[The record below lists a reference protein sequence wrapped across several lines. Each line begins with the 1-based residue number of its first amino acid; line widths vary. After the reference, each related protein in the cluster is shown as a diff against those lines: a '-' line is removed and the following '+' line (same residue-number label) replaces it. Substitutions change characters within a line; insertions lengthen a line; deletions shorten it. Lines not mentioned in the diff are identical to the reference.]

1 MMADGSVRSAK
12 TIRDGDL
19 VMGQDGSPRRVTGCI
34 SGRDVMYKITPNKGE
49 SFTCTQDHKLL
60 LKRTPQGGS
69 KSPGK
74 DGQEILATPSEIAKA
89 SKTWLHLHK
98 LVKRAVT
105 FEAKEVKVDPYCYG
119 LWLGDGNTLRPTLT
133 SADPVCVSAW
143 LREGRR
149 LGMKRGATIHAEGNL
164 ARGYPL
170 VGKRAEDRKGT
181 AKHQPD
187 NHLLRLVKASSASGS
202 KRVAQDY
209 KVNSRDVLLQ
219 VLAGYIDAD
228 GGVNNAKAYSVT
240 SKHEALVQDVQFI
253 ARSLGFRATI
263 KPKLRSAHAD
273 HVDTYYELHISGA
286 VDEIPVRLPRKKI
299 TGLINRADPLVTGF
313 ECECVGEG
321 EYYGFELEG
330 PDRLFLLGDFTVTH
344 NTYLIAAACRAYNGQ
359 RSVVTAPGID
369 LCRQLEN
376 ELRAI
381 MPDRDVRGVYT
392 GSKHRSQGPDI
403 TVCSVDSLDK
413 MDAGLT
419 DLLLIDEPHA
429 MVADG
434 RLPMIHRFYRAR
446 KIGFGATL
454 EGRFDKKDRLI
465 TALIGPILANKT
477 YLEAVAEESISPLK
491 VVFVTI
497 KFSKDSVPGRCDRDT
512 TWKRLL
518 TQSARMAEVSKKLCD
533 FCIPRAWQTMLF
545 IKDEKQA
552 DYLFVEAMDPTCS
565 IAMAKKLKAAERKE
579 MTARIAA
586 NEISRVLASNIYVQG
601 VTFPDL
607 KVVINMASGGA
618 NTSAIQKPGR
628 LLQRRKGKNYGVMID
643 FLFECEDADEDERKN
658 PAYQGLIG
666 ECYARKKA
674 YEKIGY
680 DIVMAKGMNHVKELV
695 DGAYDK

>member
-1 MMADGSVRSAK
+1 MSRPSYYGGDPYKQGQLGLGADPYRQPLRTPSANEPPPPPPPDCDEPPPPPPPEPLDPNYIILRDASALSVMPATEETKKWLTLTYREMQKQGHK
-12 TIRDGDL
+12 TVFVTKSEPLYKVISRDGREVLQTYQGLWRDL
-19 VMGQDGSPRRVTGCI
+19 
-34 SGRDVMYKITPNKGE
+34 RDHLVKK
-49 SFTCTQDHKLL
+49 
-60 LKRTPQGGS
+60 KRT
-69 KSPGK
+69 
-74 DGQEILATPSEIAKA
+74 
-89 SKTWLHLHK
+89 
-98 LVKRAVT
+98 V
-105 FEAKEVKVDPYCYG
+105 
-119 LWLGDGNTLRPTLT
+119 
-133 SADPVCVSAW
+133 
-143 LREGRR
+143 
-149 LGMKRGATIHAEGNL
+149 
-164 ARGYPL
+164 
-170 VGKRAEDRKGT
+170 
-181 AKHQPD
+181 
-187 NHLLRLVKASSASGS
+187 
-202 KRVAQDY
+202 
-209 KVNSRDVLLQ
+209 Q
-219 VLAGYIDAD
+219 VLDLSLPFAKPNIDRAMH
-228 GGVNNAKAYSVT
+228 GLTLSQQ
-240 SKHEALVQDVQFI
+240 ALM
-253 ARSLGFRATI
+253 R
-263 KPKLRSAHAD
+263 HALEQ
-273 HVDTYYELHISGA
+273 ELS
-286 VDEIPVRLPRKKI
+286 
-299 TGLINRADPLVTGF
+299 GLIGAPTR
-313 ECECVGEG
+313 
-321 EYYGFELEG
+321 YGK
-330 PDRLFLLGDFTVTH
+330 
-344 NTYLIAAACRAYNGQ
+344 TYLIAAACRAYNGQ
-359 RSVVTAPGID
+359 RIVVTAPGID
-369 LCRQLEN
+369 LCRQLET

-381 MPDRDVRGVYT
+381 MPDREVRGVYT
-392 GSKHRSQGPDI
+392 GSKNRSQGPDI

-465 TALIGPILANKT
+465 TALIGPVVANKT
-477 YLEAVAEESISPLK
+477 YLEAVAEKSISPLK
-491 VVFVTI
+491 VVFVTV

-512 TWKRLL
+512 TWRRLL

-533 FCIPRAWQTMLF
+533 YCIPREWQTMLF

-666 ECYARKKA
+666 ECWARHKA

-680 DIVMAKGMNHVKELV
+680 DIVMAKGMNHVKEIV
-695 DGAYDK
+695 DGAYDNATTGSNAMDIT